1 MMDAIKEPGL
11 IELIKRG
18 GGFHTI
24 SGTGPRELLANLI
37 GGICL
42 PPSVDRAVLLNAVLE
57 REALMSTAVG
67 SGIALPHPR
76 QPLITDPA
84 EQFVTVAYTEQGLNW
99 KALDGKPV
107 HTAILIVSAS
117 AKMHLHT
124 LSWINFFCQQE
135 SFRAQLE
142 NRAPA
147 ADILK
152 AIEEAE
158 RTWNTTW

>member
-1 MMDAIKEPGL
+1 MA
-11 IELIKRG
+11 
-18 GGFHTI
+18 
-24 SGTGPRELLANLI
+24 LLK
-37 GGICL
+37 
-42 PPSVDRAVLLNAVLE
+42 AVLE

-76 QPLITDPA
+76 QPFITDPA

-99 KALDGKPV
+99 QALDGKPV
-107 HTAILIVSAS
+107 HTVILIISAS

-124 LSWINFFCQQE
+124 LSWINFFCRQE

-152 AIEEAE
+152 TIEETE
-158 RTWNTTW
+158 RTWNNNN